1 MCSMDLQ
8 FEDSLQFE
16 FHNVLKIVIYV
27 FVSYFEYFDLNTKFT
42 DLLST
47 HNSFHLWLFV
57 CTKQWQCN
65 RLSAIKPKD

>member
-47 HNSFHLWLFV
+47 HNSFHL
-57 CTKQWQCN
+57 
-65 RLSAIKPKD
+65 